1 MDCFFFSKFVVFSY
15 RSELNIEVMYVPFGW
30 ISGPVILDETALNV
44 DPEKPIKKVS
54 GRKAAQKKLEND
66 AFSFVITI
74 PLLSKDWAKTVDKN
88 AWHAIDTWNS
98 AYLRRHAD
106 DKQYKERSKT
116 ITSWLKAV
124 MGTGGG

>member
-1 MDCFFFSKFVVFSY
+1 
-15 RSELNIEVMYVPFGW
+15 MYAPFGW
-30 ISGPVILDETALNV
+30 TSGPVILDETALNV
-44 DPEKPIKKVS
+44 DPEKPAKKFS
-54 GRKAAQKKLEND
+54 GRKAANVKQGQD
-66 AFSFVITI
+66 SYSYVITI
-74 PLLSKDWAKTVDKN
+74 PLLNKEWMKSVDKN

-106 DKQYKERSKT
+106 GKQYKERSKT